1 MPLCKYMYI
10 FFVVQA
16 MQYEIDHGI
25 PVIQAEAVAG
35 ALKFTSGVGRGGKYS
50 QDLACTN
57 LMKCDHKLKVFFYV
71 CTHFRSALKA
81 ITVAVKPNN

>member
-25 PVIQAEAVAG
+25 PVIQAGAVAG
-35 ALKFTSGVGRGGKYS
+35 ALKFTSGVGRGGKFS
-50 QDLACTN
+50 
-57 LMKCDHKLKVFFYV
+57 
-71 CTHFRSALKA
+71 
-81 ITVAVKPNN
+81 

>member
-50 QDLACTN
+50 
-57 LMKCDHKLKVFFYV
+57 
-71 CTHFRSALKA
+71 
-81 ITVAVKPNN
+81 